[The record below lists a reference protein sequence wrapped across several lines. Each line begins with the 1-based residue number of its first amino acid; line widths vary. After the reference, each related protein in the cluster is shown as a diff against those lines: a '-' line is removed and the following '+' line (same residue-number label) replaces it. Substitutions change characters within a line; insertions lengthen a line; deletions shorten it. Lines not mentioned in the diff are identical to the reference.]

1 MNKST
6 SLLLSIFASG
16 SHRGAWRHL
25 KSMNRLKCMDLY
37 EKVSV
42 CMFSWEGVRR
52 GHTHFIRFSEPLLF
66 RQRNR
71 SFKPGLL
78 LSVRPHVTHLPAGVS
93 VSSHGKRTLV
103 LHNAH
108 SHR

>member
-1 MNKST
+1 MNRST
-6 SLLLSIFASG
+6 RLLLSIFASG

-66 RQRNR
+66 RTKKPEFQAWVTPFCEASCD
-71 SFKPGLL
+71 SFASWGLSFL
-78 LSVRPHVTHLPAGVS
+78 AWKENPSTS
-93 VSSHGKRTLV
+93 
-103 LHNAH
+103 
-108 SHR
+108 